1 MDRRLRRQ
9 CNRSAGPHETRN
21 RRMLIRTLTLQSQNI
36 HTASTE
42 SIGAPKLTQAKTV
55 AKPKFV
61 NLDELEQQAKQQLDQ
76 ASYDFVAGG
85 AGSELT
91 LRANREAFQKIAIM
105 PRALTGI
112 KQVDTSSNLLGQRL
126 SMPIYVTPMANHG
139 LVYPS
144 AEVGSAQGAKKAGT
158 LFVAP
163 TGSNKTMEE
172 VATAIKD
179 SPRWFQLYLN
189 KDPEVNK
196 QLLQRA
202 EKAGYSAIVL
212 TVDLPVLG
220 IRDRNVRN
228 SFTLPTD
235 LNQPNVSSE
244 RYIAATKSLQSLA
257 AGIKDDLNWDDYE
270 WTRKHTALPVLIKG
284 ILSPDDAEEAS
295 RRKVPA
301 IIVSNHGGRQLDTGF
316 GAIEALRPIVER
328 VKGKTRILFDSGIRR
343 GTDVFKALALGAEA
357 VGVGRP
363 VLWGLALDGA
373 DGVTAVLKHLQ
384 LELVNVMRLA
394 GVPRVTDITSK
405 YIENLNS

>member
-1 MDRRLRRQ
+1 
-9 CNRSAGPHETRN
+9 
-21 RRMLIRTLTLQSQNI
+21 
-36 HTASTE
+36 
-42 SIGAPKLTQAKTV
+42 LTQARI
-55 AKPKFV
+55 AKKLTFV
-61 NLDELEQQAKQQLDQ
+61 NLDELEQQAKQQLDL

-91 LRANREAFQKIAIM
+91 LKANREAFQKITIM
-105 PRALTGI
+105 PRVLTGI
-112 KQVDTSSNLLGQRL
+112 KQVDTSMNLLGQRL

-139 LVYPS
+139 VVHPL
-144 AEVGSAQGAKKAGT
+144 AEVGSSLGAKKAGT

-172 VATAIKD
+172 VAGAIED
-179 SPRWFQLYLN
+179 SPRWFQLYFN
-189 KDPEVNK
+189 KNPEVNR

-228 SFTLPTD
+228 SFTLPAD
-235 LNQPNVSSE
+235 LNRPNISSE
-244 RYIAATKSLQSLA
+244 RYVAATRSLQSLT
-257 AGIKDDLNWDDYE
+257 AGIKDDLSWDDYE

-284 ILSPDDAEEAS
+284 ILSPDDAEEAAK
-295 RRKVPA
+295 RKVSA

-363 VLWGLALDGA
+363 VLWGLALYGA
-373 DGVTAVLKHLQ
+373 DGAAAVLEHLRA
-384 LELVNVMRLA
+384 ELVNVMRLA
-394 GVPRVTDITSK
+394 GVARLAEISPEYVK
-405 YIENLNS
+405 AF

>member
-1 MDRRLRRQ
+1 MAQFIPPSDRIRFSG
-9 CNRSAGPHETRN
+9 RS
-21 RRMLIRTLTLQSQNI
+21 LTQLEK
-36 HTASTE
+36 TASPT
-42 SIGAPKLTQAKTV
+42 I
-55 AKPKFV
+55 V
-61 NLDELEQQAKQQLDQ
+61 NLDELEQQAKHQLDQ
-76 ASYDFVAGG
+76 PSYDFVAGG

-91 LRANREAFQKIAIM
+91 LRANREGFQRITIM
-105 PRALTGI
+105 PRVLTGI
-112 KQVDTSSNLLGQRL
+112 KQVDTSMNLLGQRL

-139 LVYPS
+139 VVHPM

-163 TGSNKTMEE
+163 TGSNKTLEE
-172 VATAIKD
+172 VAGAIGE
-179 SPRWFQLYLN
+179 SPRWFQLYFN

-228 SFTLPTD
+228 SFMPPTD
-235 LNQPNVSSE
+235 LNRPNVSSE
-244 RYIAATKSLQSLA
+244 RYLAATRSLQSLT
-257 AGIKDDLNWDDYE
+257 AGIKDDLSWDDYE

-284 ILSPDDAEEAS
+284 ILSPDDAQEAA

-316 GAIEALRPIVER
+316 GAIEALQPIVER
-328 VKGKTRILFDSGIRR
+328 VKGKTRVLFDSGIRR
-343 GTDVFKALALGAEA
+343 GPDVFKALALGAEA

-373 DGVTAVLKHLQ
+373 DGVAAVLDHLKM
-384 LELVNVMRLA
+384 ELVNVMRLA
-394 GVPRVTDITSK
+394 GTARLADITAEYTK
-405 YIENLNS
+405 PA

>member
-1 MDRRLRRQ
+1 
-9 CNRSAGPHETRN
+9 
-21 RRMLIRTLTLQSQNI
+21 
-36 HTASTE
+36 
-42 SIGAPKLTQAKTV
+42 LTQLESTTNPV
-55 AKPKFV
+55 IV
-61 NLDELEQQAKQQLDQ
+61 NLDDLEQLAKQQLDQ

-85 AGSELT
+85 AGSEQT
-91 LRANREAFQKIAIM
+91 LWANREAFQKITIM
-105 PRALTGI
+105 PRVLTGI
-112 KQVDTSSNLLGQRL
+112 MQVDTSTILLGLRL

-139 LVYPS
+139 VVHSL
-144 AEVGSAQGAKKAGT
+144 AEVGSAQGAQKAGT

-172 VATAIKD
+172 VATVIHD

-220 IRDRNVRN
+220 IRDRNTRN
-228 SFTLPTD
+228 SFSLTKD
-235 LNQPNVSSE
+235 LNRPNVSAE
-244 RYIAATKSLQSLA
+244 RFAAATRSLQSLT
-257 AGIKDDLNWDDYE
+257 AGIKDDLSWEDYE
-270 WTRKHTALPVLIKG
+270 WTRRHTALPVLIKG
-284 ILSPDDAEEAS
+284 ILSPEDAEEAA

-316 GAIEALRPIVER
+316 GAIEALGPIVER

-363 VLWGLALDGA
+363 VLWGLALYGA
-373 DGVTAVLKHLQ
+373 DGVAAVLEHLKT
-384 LELVNVMRLA
+384 ELVNVMRLA
-394 GVPRVTDITSK
+394 GTTRLTDITSD
-405 YIENLNS
+405 YIRDS